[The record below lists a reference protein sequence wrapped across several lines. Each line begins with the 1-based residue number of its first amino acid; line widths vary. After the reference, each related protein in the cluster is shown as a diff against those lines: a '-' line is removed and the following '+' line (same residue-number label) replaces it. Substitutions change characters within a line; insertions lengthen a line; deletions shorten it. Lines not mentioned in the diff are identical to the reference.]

1 MVNVLGIGGIIG
13 GRFATIRRMALMI
26 RVDPAPLRVD
36 AHGAVR
42 VGNTRVTLDTIIA
55 GFKRGATAEE
65 LAQQYSA
72 VSLEEVYAAISYYLS
87 HRDEVE
93 AYLGERRK
101 QAFLL
106 RQRIETEFDPQGIRD
121 RLLARRA
128 ARDST

>member
-1 MVNVLGIGGIIG
+1 
-13 GRFATIRRMALMI
+13 MALMI